1 MNSHSRLKRS
11 DCLEGYSLKEL
22 HNKIR
27 IACLKN
33 LYSRFSIEA
42 LITKSDG
49 LIQLIVNYYD

>member
-27 IACLKN
+27 FACLKN

-49 LIQLIVNYYD
+49 LIQLIVNY